1 MPNRNNF
8 IEVFDEIDVGDEI
21 FVGDQPLKLILTLS
35 HQHQSSSTF
44 RIVTF
49 LVPVLLKIDNF
60 MKLEKRT
67 AVMKKEIQFIL
78 NELTVRKNRIKI
90 SSVIIIIM
98 RFDRRTPKVFYVI

>member
-1 MPNRNNF
+1 
-8 IEVFDEIDVGDEI
+8 
-21 FVGDQPLKLILTLS
+21 
-35 HQHQSSSTF
+35 
-44 RIVTF
+44 
-49 LVPVLLKIDNF
+49 

-98 RFDRRTPKVFYVI
+98 RFDRRTPKVFLCNLGG